1 MNTAKALIVLVLS
14 SLFAPLTKAQL
25 PSQSFSGNA
34 DVARASGVWESQ
46 EGVGIFCGRMT
57 SLDAISR
64 GESQAVCFVTEV
76 QALGKDLPSV
86 STNTYI
92 VQTWDKHRLVAETS
106 FYADKDGNETAALG
120 TSTKFVFRVV
130 VDFDARSVSKFVEI
144 NGRTIGY
151 HLKAAP

>member
-1 MNTAKALIVLVLS
+1 MNKALITLALS
-14 SLFAPLTKAQL
+14 SVFAPLAKAQL
-25 PSQSFSGNA
+25 PTQSFSGNNDA
-34 DVARASGVWESQ
+34 ARASGVWESH
-46 EGVGIFCGRMT
+46 EGVSIFCGRMT
-57 SLDAISR
+57 SLDAIVR

-92 VQTWDKHRLVAETS
+92 VQTWDKHHLVAETS
-106 FYADKDGNETAALG
+106 FHADKSGNETPALN
-120 TSTKFVFRVV
+120 TSTKVIFRIV
-130 VDFDARSVSKFVEI
+130 VDFDARSVSKFIES